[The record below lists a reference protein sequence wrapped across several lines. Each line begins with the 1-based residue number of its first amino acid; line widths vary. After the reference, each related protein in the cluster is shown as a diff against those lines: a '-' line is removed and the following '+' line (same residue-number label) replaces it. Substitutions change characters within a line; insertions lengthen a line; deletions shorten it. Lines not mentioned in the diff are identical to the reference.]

1 MLRLFVALDLPQE
14 VKAALMTLCHGV
26 AGAKWRRDDQLHLTL
41 RFIGE
46 VDGAMARDIADVLG
60 RIEAPTFQINVRGLG
75 HFGDQKRPRILWAG
89 VDSEP
94 ALKRLQGKIVRALQE
109 VGLED
114 EHRKF
119 HPHITLA
126 RLQGARMPDITGFEA
141 TCGAYPTLTVP
152 VDNFVLYSSYLSGEG
167 AIYTPEAVYP
177 LGNQPGGDVAWDR
190 AWS

>member
-14 VKAALMTLCHGV
+14 TKSALMTLCHGV
-26 AGAKWRRDDQLHLTL
+26 AGARWRRPDQLHVTL

-46 VDGAMARDIADVLG
+46 VDGAMARDIVDVLG
-60 RIEAPTFQINVRGLG
+60 RIDAPAFELTVRGLG
-75 HFGDQKRPRILWAG
+75 HFGDRKRPRVLWAG
-89 VDSEP
+89 VDGEP

-126 RLQGARMPDITGFEA
+126 RLQGARIADVTGFESL
-141 TCGAYPTLTVP
+141 CGGYPALTVP
-152 VDNFVLYSSYLSGEG
+152 VDNFVLFSSYLSGEG

-177 LGNQPGGDVAWDR
+177 LHG
-190 AWS
+190 